1 MKIYFLQQKN
11 AQLSQ
16 PKSTHIPNTTIDGTQ
31 PILMTVLPE
40 KIENYSKLHG
50 HCEKRLILMIPLQN
64 FGQGRKKTIMEG
76 DEHNEISVD
85 VSDVSTPKVSDASE

>member
-31 PILMTVLPE
+31 PILMTILPE
-40 KIENYSKLHG
+40 KIENYSKLHE
-50 HCEKRLILMIPLQN
+50 HCEKGL
-64 FGQGRKKTIMEG
+64 F
-76 DEHNEISVD
+76 
-85 VSDVSTPKVSDASE
+85 

>member
-31 PILMTVLPE
+31 PILMTILPE
-40 KIENYSKLHG
+40 KIENYSKLHE
-50 HCEKRLILMIPLQN
+50 HCEKRLILMIMIALQN
-64 FGQGRKKTIMEG
+64 FGQGRKKTIWRET
-76 DEHNEISVD
+76 
-85 VSDVSTPKVSDASE
+85 STMKFPPM

>member
-1 MKIYFLQQKN
+1 M
-11 AQLSQ
+11 
-16 PKSTHIPNTTIDGTQ
+16 TI
-31 PILMTVLPE
+31 LPE
-40 KIENYSKLHG
+40 KIENYSKLHE
-50 HCEKRLILMIPLQN
+50 HCEKRLILMIMIALQN